1 MTEPIQISVTP
12 FDNEISLLY
21 KVGDFYAQ
29 PTKYI
34 IVRPAT
40 ETDVNVIPII
50 KGLVFIPIIDLIEAI
65 IEEPIEP
72 GTVRNPGELLQ
83 NIYETVSSL
92 SPSVPVND
100 IVMLYVMVVRGRQ
113 TSEEIFVEVKAFFDV
128 FNQQKQIRQEK
139 EIRHGI
145 DVPKMKLGFRDT
157 SDLEY
162 QYDVWM
168 EQFRTQLQTDHQVL
182 LRIEEI
188 QQILES
194 RTPLPVSPLV
204 FENVTVSMSPRLNGN
219 IVSSDD
225 GIDIFN
231 ASQPNLYAPYIQY
244 NSEQTAS
251 EPRSEGKR
259 KYYKLYRGTA
269 SEPAPNYED
278 IIPPGTQTV
287 EADHIYTIIW
297 SEDGDIRKA
306 PKDSFM
312 RCNYNLKTNNLTVSS
327 PITET
332 RNESIVISR
341 VAETFPNLT
350 LGSSTEIKVRGTFYI
365 YNFEIS
371 EVSLLD
377 LILNDPLMNTYLYV
391 EESIF
396 SYAQKKR
403 LYIHYKSLLGSAEE
417 GETVTGEGYISNSA
431 SVSAKL
437 KQYYTQSEIIYI
449 QETPQGPSQIILA
462 AGTPYL
468 QVRLTKA
475 DSREVARQFVEI
487 FRRLMDYYREKRTE
501 IDELYR
507 LFIPDITK
515 LEPRIKV
522 EQIPINASSLANT
535 GSEPPTPRSTGSGVS
550 SEVLSAMSTP
560 RSIASSGL
568 PASPSSG
575 IPGYENVVIPS
586 RMNPNKKR
594 GGTKINQLKD
604 LAPDLF
610 IEGYARKCQRSYQ
623 VTPVPPNEVIDLG
636 DGNYVWKDHTF
647 LRGTTILERQ
657 VMAFPPKNPRFYFAC
672 LSDTN
677 PYPGVKENKIAENRH
692 IYPYIPCC
700 FAKNQMDP
708 NANSKYNEYYRGRKK
723 EIVQSAR
730 IINKIKTDRILD
742 PGKIGFIPKSINDFL
757 RRYSEE
763 VVEIVRYGVPRS
775 LNSLIHCVCVALDN
789 PDYLSRPI
797 DQRENYVMEVRQ
809 HILAT
814 INPSLL
820 KQELYDYTDEE
831 IYLQL
836 SDTLIFFDPK
846 LYYRAV
852 EETFDINLY
861 VFAPLDDPSGSL
873 GKIDL
878 PRFKLFHVRPYRPD
892 RQTVLIFEHYGAGS
906 DIVGYPQCELIID
919 YDEDNNTY
927 IKSFGVEMTELVHTA
942 IMEVHTTISWTIDEI
957 PVSPLEKP
965 TSIAVARKNFFS
977 QININQ
983 FNPSG
988 QLIDD
993 YGKIRALLIYTDSTA
1008 EDGAPI
1014 TLAIPS
1020 SQPEN
1025 LPVFTELYPAPVE
1038 RVIDYF
1044 GEPIAVTHS
1053 GDNVNGFWYPLLDM
1067 STGIFILVEPT
1078 TQYSDKPEGP
1088 ANPIEST
1095 GVNVV
1100 DRIKRLRKTL
1110 NIILQLIRWIFIVA
1124 QLTNPM
1130 EPLMFVQNYFAVG
1143 PETSDSSTY
1152 YDFSKLPRK
1161 LPTVNSVEEG
1171 LQYLQT
1177 HAPTFVYEGKFI
1189 MYSEGF
1195 AVKILGKLEEFYK
1208 ISKPLPIRDTEDTW
1222 TLPTQVDGLF
1232 EDETDFIQQPNIA
1245 IFVNERDLRLY
1256 LKSISRPGYNSIV
1269 IKDRLDISL
1278 GLEEEP
1284 YLYIAP
1290 PIPPSTEGKIYL
1302 IQNVSAGDKLRA
1314 ISVANTWASDRINLG
1329 LHAPLYEGTL
1339 PPYVVYG
1346 ISTAAAPVIL
1356 ENAAIGAENYLQLL
1370 DYRSRRVSEERGT
1383 EGRYAAMLPLL

>member
-21 KVGDFYAQ
+21 KVGDFYRQ

-40 ETDVNVIPII
+40 ETDVNVVPII
-50 KGLVFIPIIDLIEAI
+50 KGLAFIPIIDLIEAI

-100 IVMLYVMVVRGRQ
+100 IVMLYDSVARTRQ
-113 TSEEIFVEVKAFFDV
+113 TLEEIFVEVQAFFNV
-128 FNQQKQIRQEK
+128 LNQRKQISHEK

-145 DVPKMKLGFRDT
+145 DVPQMNLGFRDA

-162 QYDVWM
+162 QYGVWTT
-168 EQFRTQLQTDHQVL
+168 QFGTQLEQDHQIL

-188 QQILES
+188 QQILQS
-194 RTPLPVSPLV
+194 RTPLPVSPLI
-204 FENVTVSMSPRLNGN
+204 FENVMVGMSPRLNGN
-219 IVSSDD
+219 VVSPDD

-231 ASQPNLYAPYIQY
+231 ASQANLYVPYIQY
-244 NSEQTAS
+244 NSERTA
-251 EPRSEGKR
+251 EGGQ
-259 KYYKLYRGTA
+259 KYYKIYRGSA
-269 SEPAPNYED
+269 SSPAPNYED
-278 IIPPGTQTV
+278 IIPLGAKTGDP
-287 EADHIYTIIW
+287 DHIYMIIW
-297 SEDGDIRKA
+297 AEDGDIRKA

-312 RCNYNLKTNNLTVSS
+312 RCNYNLKTNYLTVSS

-341 VAETFPNLT
+341 VAEALPNLT

-403 LYIHYKSLLGSAEE
+403 LYIHYKSLFGSPEE

-437 KQYYTQSEIIYI
+437 KQYYTQSGVIYI
-449 QETPQGPSQIILA
+449 QETPQGPVQITLA

-487 FRRLMDYYREKRTE
+487 FRRLMDYYREKRAE
-501 IDELYR
+501 VDQLYR
-507 LFIPDITK
+507 FFIHDIAT
-515 LEPRIKV
+515 LEPQIKV
-522 EQIPINASSLANT
+522 KQIPANANSLSNT
-535 GSEPPTPRSTGSGVS
+535 GSPPPTPRSTGSGVS
-550 SEVLSAMSTP
+550 PEVLSEMSTP
-560 RSIASSGL
+560 RSIASSEL
-568 PASPSSG
+568 PASPSAG

-586 RMNPNKKR
+586 RMNPNRKR
-594 GGTKINQLKD
+594 GDTKINQLKD

-610 IEGYARKCQRSYQ
+610 VNGFARKCQRPLQ
-623 VTPVPPNEVIDLG
+623 VTPVPPDEVIDLG
-636 DGNYVWKDHTF
+636 NGNYVWKDHTF
-647 LRGTTILERQ
+647 LRGTTVLERQ
-657 VMAFPPKNPRFYFAC
+657 VMAFPPDNPRFYFAC
-672 LSDTN
+672 LSDSN
-677 PYPGVKENKIAENRH
+677 PYPGVKKNKDLPNAGV
-692 IYPYIPCC
+692 YPYIPCC
-700 FAKNQMDP
+700 FSRNQMDP
-708 NANSKYNEYYRGRKK
+708 NSNSNYNVYYRGKK
-723 EIVQSAR
+723 KDIVQTSR
-730 IINKIKTDRILD
+730 LIHKIKGDRVLD
-742 PGKIGFIPKSINDFL
+742 PGKIGMIPESISNLL

-763 VVEIVRYGVPRS
+763 VVKIVRYGVPRS

-789 PDYLSRPI
+789 PDYLSRPL
-797 DQRENYVMEVRQ
+797 DQREDYVMEVRQ

-836 SDTLIFFDPK
+836 SDTLIFFDPN
-846 LYYRAV
+846 LYYRAL

-861 VFAPLDDPSGSL
+861 VFAPVEDPTGSL
-873 GKIDL
+873 GRIDL

-892 RQTVLIFEHYGAGS
+892 RQTVLIFKHYGTGL
-906 DIVGYPQCELIID
+906 DILGYPQCELIID
-919 YDEDNNTY
+919 YDEDNNTS

-942 IMEVHTTISWTIDEI
+942 IMEIHTTISWTIDEI
-957 PVSPLEKP
+957 PPASPETTSEEP
-965 TSIAVARKNFFS
+965 TSIVVARKNFFS
-977 QININQ
+977 QINMNQ
-983 FNPSG
+983 FNPNG
-988 QLIDD
+988 QLIDN
-993 YGKIRALLIYTDSTA
+993 YGKMRALLIYTDNTA

-1014 TLAIPS
+1014 TLTIPS

-1044 GEPIAVTHS
+1044 GEPIAVTRS
-1053 GDNVNGFWYPLLDM
+1053 ENNVNGFWYPLLDIP
-1067 STGIFILVEPT
+1067 TGVFIPVEPT

-1088 ANPIEST
+1088 SNPIEST
-1095 GVNVV
+1095 GINVV

-1124 QLTNPM
+1124 QLTNAM

-1152 YDFSKLPRK
+1152 YDFSKLQRK

-1171 LQYLQT
+1171 MRYLET
-1177 HAPTFVYEGKFI
+1177 HVPTFVYEGKFI

-1208 ISKPLPIRDTEDTW
+1208 ISKPLPISDTEDTW
-1222 TLPTQVDGLF
+1222 TLPTQIDGLF
-1232 EDETDFIQQPNIA
+1232 EDETDFVQQPNVS

-1256 LKSISRPGYNSIV
+1256 LKSISRPGYQSIV

-1290 PIPPSTEGKIYL
+1290 PIPPATEGKIYL
-1302 IQNVSAGDKLRA
+1302 IQNVNGGDKLRA
-1314 ISVANTWASDRINLG
+1314 ISVADTWARDKINLG
-1329 LHAPLYEGTL
+1329 PQAPFYEGTP
-1339 PPYVVYG
+1339 PPYIVYG
-1346 ISTAAAPVIL
+1346 ISTAATPVIL

-1370 DYRSRRVSEERGT
+1370 DYRSRKVSEELEI
-1383 EGRYAAMLPLL
+1383 EGRYSAMLPLL